1 MNLMIRQDSNPSLSI
16 SLPYSFHH
24 VSHSSIIFYS
34 LPLFH
39 HLFPSSSV
47 FPINVWQWEPILS
60 RLHPLVPKE
69 KYQAFIDLA
78 IRDFLSSCRREGG
91 PFSMTRKLQETTVAR
106 PWARG
111 VSRGSGM
118 APQAGWEGHP
128 RIPGSGLACFGHGY
142 YLLRSGMTMV
152 YLANLN
158 HHSSNKMVG
167 FYSPH
172 FVWEVG

>member
-47 FPINVWQWEPILS
+47 FPINVSHWEPILS

-78 IRDFLSSCRREGG
+78 IRDFLSSCRREGD

-111 VSRGSGM
+111 VSRGR
-118 APQAGWEGHP
+118 GWHRKQVG
-128 RIPGSGLACFGHGY
+128 RVIPEFREAVWHALA
-142 YLLRSGMTMV
+142 MV
-152 YLANLN
+152 TIYC
-158 HHSSNKMVG
+158 
-167 FYSPH
+167 
-172 FVWEVG
+172 EVG